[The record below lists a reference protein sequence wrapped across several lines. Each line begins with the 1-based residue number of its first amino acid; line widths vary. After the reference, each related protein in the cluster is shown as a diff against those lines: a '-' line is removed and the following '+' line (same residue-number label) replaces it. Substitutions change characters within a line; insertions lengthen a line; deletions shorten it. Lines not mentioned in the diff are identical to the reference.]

1 MIGLAVALIAGIPA
15 ARLADRD
22 APLLRLLGEAML
34 AGIAICG
41 GVLFALSCAGVAWT
55 FARAIAIVLLITVAL
70 TFAHRAKPIRI
81 ERLHWLD
88 LLTIATLAGYALFAT
103 IAAPPEID
111 FIASWGLKGATFAE
125 HGGIDWSFLQNQ
137 WYRFDHPDYPPL
149 LPLTFDFMTL
159 ASGRWTPETLGW
171 VNPFLALALILI
183 LRSLLADDMES
194 PLAASAATLVIAPLA
209 MAPWIGIAEGPL
221 IAFGTAGVLLARRK
235 MTPIAA
241 ILLGCAG
248 MTKNEGLALL
258 ASVVIALLLTR
269 RFRDVLRLWP
279 AALIALP
286 WIVIRRVLALHTDFI
301 AGPMFARA
309 LERLRNPGE
318 LIAAFGTYTTGLPLL
333 WVGIAAAI
341 VLGVRKMRDESFVLA
356 AVAVQF
362 VTYFGVYL
370 ITEKDVAWHIRW
382 SWERLVAHETAT
394 LAFVGVVLLYR
405 FAMEQE
411 A

>member
-1 MIGLAVALIAGIPA
+1 MTGLALALIAGIPA

-34 AGIAICG
+34 AGIAICA
-41 GVLFALSCAGVAWT
+41 GVLFTLSCAGVPWT
-55 FARAIAIVLLITVAL
+55 FARASVIVLLIAVTL
-70 TFAHRAKPIRI
+70 TFVRHGRAVRI

-88 LLTIATLAGYALFAT
+88 LLTVATLAGYALFAT
-103 IAAPPEID
+103 MAAPPEID

-183 LRSLLADDMES
+183 LRSLLADEMEL
-194 PLAASAATLVIAPLA
+194 PLAASAATLAIAPLA

-221 IAFGTAGVLLARRK
+221 IAFGTAGVLLARRR
-235 MTPIAA
+235 MTAIAA
-241 ILLGCAG
+241 ILLGCAA

-258 ASVVIALLLTR
+258 ASVAIALLLTR
-269 RFRDVLRLWP
+269 RFRDLLRLWP
-279 AALIALP
+279 AVAIALP
-286 WIVIRRVLALHTDFI
+286 WIVIRRVFALHTDFI
-301 AGPMFARA
+301 AGPMFGRA

-318 LIAAFGTYTTGLPLL
+318 LIAAFATYRTGLPLL
-333 WVGIAAAI
+333 WVGIAVAI
-341 VLGVRKMRDESFVLA
+341 VLGIRKMGEDSFVLA
-356 AVAVQF
+356 AAAVQF
-362 VTYFGVYL
+362 ITYFTVYL
-370 ITEKDVAWHIRW
+370 ITEKDVAWHIKW
-382 SWERLVAHETAT
+382 SWERLVAHETAM
-394 LAFVGVVLLYR
+394 LAFVAVVLSYR
-405 FAMEQE
+405 FARERR